1 MMKRMM
7 AAIAFLG
14 VSMASFAQ
22 ETVPVQKYSV
32 ATNSFWSNW
41 FIQIGGDYNAWYSNQ
56 EHGLGLDNG
65 KHYSL
70 FAKQRRTFSGSI
82 AVESGFLQASVCVQS
97 YRLVMQRKWEL
108 PMFPH

>member
-70 FAKQRRTFSGSI
+70 FAKQRRTFGGSI
-82 AVESGFLQASVCVQS
+82 AVG
-97 YRLVMQRKWEL
+97 KWFSPGL
-108 PMFPH
+108 GMRTKLHVGNTKKM

>member
-70 FAKQRRTFSGSI
+70 FNVGRCKDNLFFHYEVIFYTF
-82 AVESGFLQASVCVQS
+82 
-97 YRLVMQRKWEL
+97 
-108 PMFPH
+108 

>member
-41 FIQIGGDYNAWYSNQ
+41 FIQIGGDYNNAAHSVVRLQ
-56 EHGLGLDNG
+56 L
-65 KHYSL
+65 
-70 FAKQRRTFSGSI
+70 
-82 AVESGFLQASVCVQS
+82 ESGFLQASVCVQS